1 MRGEASHQEGLFSY
15 VSPEARV
22 PATHPVR
29 PLKAMADTVL
39 ATLSATFEAMYSE
52 LGRPSI
58 PPERLLKAQLLIA
71 LYSVRS
77 DRLFCER
84 LDYDILFRWFLDMSL
99 DEPSFDHSSFS
110 KNSERLLAHDVARR
124 FFDAVVRYARG
135 EGLLSDE
142 HFTVD
147 GTLIEA
153 WASLK
158 SVKPKGA
165 APALASLPDDPG
177 NPTVDFHG
185 EHRSNATHQSP
196 TDPEARLARKGDGK
210 EARLCFSGHVLMEN
224 RHGLCVDL
232 RVEPA
237 TGTAERDAA
246 LADAAAPSAQA
257 GSAQDPGSGQGLS
270 LPGLC
275 APGAPPSD
283 SAPHCTGHGPP
294 HAGLGWT
301 DDSAPRLR
309 PQSAVPQKGRRDLR
323 LDEDDRWVAQE
334 PGTRCRPHPTLC
346 APRRHGVQPPA
357 DQSPDT
363 AGGRTMT
370 PETVVRAC
378 CTVGATGQPP
388 RRALGRAPQDRS
400 PLAKGR
406 ILLMRATFSTA
417 C

>member
-22 PATHPVR
+22 PATHPTR

-39 ATLSATFEAMYSE
+39 ATLSPTFEAMYSE
-52 LGRPSI
+52 MGRPSI

-99 DEPSFDHSSFS
+99 EEPAFDHSTFS
-110 KNSERLLAHDVARR
+110 KNSQRLLAHDVARR
-124 FFDAVVRYARG
+124 FFDAVVRHARN

-158 SVKPKGA
+158 SIKPKGTDPA
-165 APALASLPDDPG
+165 ALPPPEDPG
-177 NPTVDFHG
+177 NPTVAFHG
-185 EHRSNATHQSP
+185 ERRTNATHQSM

-210 EARLCFSGHVLMEN
+210 EAKLCFSGHVLMEN

-232 RVEPA
+232 RVVPA

-246 LADAAAPSAQA
+246 LAMLRRQARKRVRPRTLGADKGYHCRAFVRQLRRRRIRPHIAQVK
-257 GSAQDPGSGQGLS
+257 DRHT
-270 LPGLC
+270 PGL
-275 APGAPPSD
+275 D
-283 SAPHCTGHGPP
+283 
-294 HAGLGWT
+294 
-301 DDSAPRLR
+301 
-309 PQSAVPQKGRRDLR
+309 
-323 LDEDDRWVAQE
+323 
-334 PGTRCRPHPTLC
+334 
-346 APRRHGVQPPA
+346 
-357 DQSPDT
+357 
-363 AGGRTMT
+363 GRTTRHVGYALSQRFRKKVEEIFGWMKT
-370 PETVVRAC
+370 IGGLRKTRVRGVAR
-378 CTVGATGQPP
+378 TQHYAHLVGTAYN
-388 RRALGRAPQDRS
+388 L
-400 PLAKGR
+400 LR
-406 ILLMRATFSTA
+406 ISRLTQREAGP
-417 C
+417 